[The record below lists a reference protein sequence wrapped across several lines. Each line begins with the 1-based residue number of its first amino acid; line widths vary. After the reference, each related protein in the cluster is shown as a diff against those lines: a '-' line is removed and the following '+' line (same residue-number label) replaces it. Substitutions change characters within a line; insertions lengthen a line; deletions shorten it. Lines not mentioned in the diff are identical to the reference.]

1 MRSTQRGGFTLIELL
16 VVIAIISVLIA
27 LLLPAVQAA
36 REAARRM
43 QCVNNLKQ
51 LGLAVHQ
58 YHDGNNC
65 LPPGQLL
72 YINWQD
78 VSALVPLLL
87 FLEQQN
93 LYNAFNLADVY
104 PINGMGPVLPAYAV
118 NTTVARTQF
127 VGFLCPS
134 DINRL
139 TNPEGHT
146 NYCGNSG
153 SSPQSAEVVDG
164 RNGPFVAAE
173 PGLGYSGTR
182 VFGFANILD
191 GLSSTAC
198 FSEKVLG
205 LGIMNQ
211 IDPGTPTSVCLAVGT
226 SANATDTPGYYA
238 LCLSANPNTT
248 PLADGGGLASG
259 SIWTFGYL
267 LQTRYTHIMT
277 PNLQSCELGGPWF
290 GERGAVTASSRHP
303 GVVNVSFCDGSVRGV
318 GNSISPPTWWAL
330 GTIAGGE
337 VISADSY

>member
-1 MRSTQRGGFTLIELL
+1 MRRMHRSGFTLIELL

-51 LGLAVHQ
+51 IGLACHQ

-72 YINWQD
+72 YSNWQD
-78 VSALVPLLL
+78 VSAHVPLLM

-93 LYNAFNLADVY
+93 LYNAFNLADVF
-104 PINGMGPVLPAYAV
+104 PINGMGPVFAGYPV
-118 NTTVARTQF
+118 NTTVVRTQF

-139 TNPEGHT
+139 TNVEGHA

-153 SSPQSAEVVDG
+153 SSPESAEVVDG
-164 RNGPFVAAE
+164 WNGPFIAAL
-173 PGLGYSGTR
+173 PGLADIGTR
-182 VFGFANILD
+182 VFRFSNITD

-198 FSEKVLG
+198 FSEKI
-205 LGIMNQ
+205 LGIGNANQ

-226 SANATDTPGYYA
+226 AANATNTPGYYA
-238 LCLSANPNTT
+238 LCLAANQFTT
-248 PLADGGGLASG
+248 PLADGGGLPSG
-259 SIWTFGYL
+259 SIWVFGYL

-290 GERGAVTASSRHP
+290 GEEGAVTAGIP
-303 GVVNVSFCDGSVRGV
+303 A
-318 GNSISPPTWWAL
+318 W
-330 GTIAGGE
+330 
-337 VISADSY
+337 